1 MPSSQPLPPNNTT
14 HSPTANIPN
23 GIAHTDPS
31 LDTSNTLL
39 NGLQRKEDDAGAGA
53 AAAPQDS
60 LRVQKQIAKA
70 QMSSPD
76 RPLEQNQ
83 ASSAALPANGMPVT
97 SSTDANGTMQTRK
110 RSRSGTRIVRP
121 LDSNGTTTHR
131 GLNDPDGKEIER
143 VTMMQYVERD
153 HLHKSA
159 LIEQDRA
166 KTKLNEWK
174 TADKKLHTEELR
186 LNCKVEQAQNEGELL
201 RRHAVPLRLEDPR
214 HTIKDPAYVSKIFG
228 PGYAPGL
235 GNDVGSR
242 RSEVMLPP
250 HRPRA
255 GRRAARSI
263 KIPRRALEKHADQLD
278 DLVPIRLDIEW
289 EHIELGKIRLRD
301 TFTWNLHDRHVDPR
315 IFAERL
321 IEDFGLP
328 LHSCEPLVRL
338 VLQAMEEQIQDYYP
352 HVFIDEGPADPNLPY
367 CAYKDDELRITIKL
381 NITIGQHTLVDQ
393 FEWDMNNS
401 SEAPEVFARQ
411 MSQDEALSGE
421 FTTAIA
427 HSIREQVQLFT
438 RTLYILGYHFDGSI
452 VTDED
457 VKSGLGPSPMPS
469 ALRPYQA
476 AKEFTPYFYELN
488 DAELEKT
495 ELSLSREER
504 RQKRSVNRRG
514 GPTLPDLKDRQRTI
528 RTLVISS
535 VIPGAAETLDDS
547 RIFKRAPAAPGRS
560 KRSKYAGEG
569 DDSEDDLLESDDSS
583 PEEAIPSHL
592 LAGTARTRGM
602 RGAATVAQAAMRGTL
617 GRSATPEAATLHHHE
632 TRTSGRRFGGRDYRE
647 ESVED
652 TPASHIIKLK
662 IGKDRFRRF
671 LQNTP
676 ANKSRPA
683 PLDVPANSTR
693 RSLSVTPGR
702 STPAPGSMGPPT
714 TPGQPAQG
722 PPHQQQSSP
731 GQLRDG
737 QPINALHPHAAQLGR
752 VDANGP
758 PTAQNPAV
766 CPFSHHNSSAA
777 LFRL

>member
-1 MPSSQPLPPNNTT
+1 MPSTQPLPSNPTT
-14 HSPTANIPN
+14 LPSTFNIPN
-23 GIAHTDPS
+23 GVSHTEPNPDAP
-31 LDTSNTLL
+31 TTAQV
-39 NGLQRKEDDAGAGA
+39 NGIQRKRDDVTAAMGAGA
-53 AAAPQDS
+53 VAEQS
-60 LRVQKQIAKA
+60 LQAQKQKAKA
-70 QMSSPD
+70 QMSPSD
-76 RPLEQNQ
+76 RSVDHIQ
-83 ASSAALPANGMPVT
+83 APGAALPANGTPVT
-97 SSTDANGTMQTRK
+97 TSTDAPGTTQTRK

-121 LDSNGTTTHR
+121 LDSNGSTVPR
-131 GLNDPDGKEIER
+131 EPKKRRSGLITRAELL
-143 VTMMQYVERD
+143 QYVQRD
-153 HLHKSA
+153 HLHLSSI
-159 LIEQDRA
+159 IEDESA
-166 KTKLNEWK
+166 KTKLNMWK
-174 TADKKLHTEELR
+174 DADKRVHTEELR
-186 LNCKVEQAQNEGELL
+186 LGCKIEQAGNTTELDM
-201 RRHAVPLRLEDPR
+201 RHAAPLRLEDAR
-214 HTIKDPAYVSKIFG
+214 MTIKDPAYIAKIFG
-228 PGYAPGL
+228 PGYAPGF

-263 KIPRRALEKHADQLD
+263 KIPRRVVEKHADQLD

-289 EHIELGKIRLRD
+289 EHVELGKLRLRD

-321 IEDFGLP
+321 VEDFGLP

-338 VLQAMEEQIQDYYP
+338 VVQAMEEQIQDYYP
-352 HVFIDEGPADPNLPY
+352 HVFIDEDAADANLPY
-367 CAYKDDELRITIKL
+367 SAYKDDELRITIKL

-401 SEAPEVFARQ
+401 NEAPEIFARQ
-411 MSQDEALSGE
+411 MTQDEALSGE

-438 RTLYILGYHFDGSI
+438 RTLYILGYAFDGSI

-528 RTLVISS
+528 RTLVLSS

-547 RIFKRAPAAPGRS
+547 RIFKRAPAASGRS

-583 PEEAIPSHL
+583 PEEAVSSHL

-647 ESVED
+647 DSVEEPQ
-652 TPASHIIKLK
+652 TSLIIKLK
-662 IGKDRFRRF
+662 IGKDRFKRF
-671 LQNTP
+671 LQNP
-676 ANKSRPA
+676 SGNRSKPA
-683 PLDVPANSTR
+683 PLEVPAASTR

-702 STPAPGSMGPPT
+702 GTPATSKQQPT
-714 TPGQPAQG
+714 TPHG
-722 PPHQQQSSP
+722 HHTTQSSP
-731 GQLRDG
+731 PQLRDG
-737 QPINALHPHAAQLGR
+737 QPVNPLHPHAAQLGR
-752 VDANGP
+752 VDANLP

-766 CPFSHHNSSAA
+766 SFFTHHAVVSP
-777 LFRL
+777 